1 MVLCSYAAHHGPVRA
16 LQRNPQFPKNFLT
29 AGDRSMKAC
38 IIIYIYNM
46 YNYIHNIYINNYT

>member
-29 AGDRSMKAC
+29 AGDRSMKVG
-38 IIIYIYNM
+38 IYIIYRIS
-46 YNYIHNIYINNYT
+46 IISNNNLPADLV

>member
-29 AGDRSMKAC
+29 AGDRSMKA
-38 IIIYIYNM
+38 YIYL
-46 YNYIHNIYINNYT
+46 ISIISIISILISADLV